1 MSSTSPDAMLV
12 LEDGTTLRGK
22 GFGAYGESFG
32 EMVFNTGMTGY
43 QETLTDPSYCGQIVA
58 MTAPHIG
65 NTGVNDEDPESHR
78 VWVGGYVVREPSRI
92 ASSWR
97 AKRSLEAELK
107 AQGITGIA
115 VPGTRA
121 LTMRLREHGAMRA
134 AVSTVEDSQERL
146 LERVLASPGMA
157 GADLARIV
165 TTPHPYTVSP
175 PDGVT
180 TRYRVAAVDLGIKA
194 ATPRNMADRGME
206 VRVLPATSTAADIL
220 ATDPDGVFFSNGPG
234 DPAAA
239 GYAVAAMRG
248 VLDAGVP
255 LFGICFG
262 SQILARAVGLDTYK
276 LRYGHRGVN
285 QPVMDLAT
293 GRVYITSHNH
303 GFAAALPPEAEEAF
317 DRTSSLVVPSSD
329 VPRGVPGGERA
340 WVHVPPGAR
349 KPFGT
354 PFGAAAVTHVNLN
367 DGVVEG
373 IRLLDKPAF
382 AVQYHPEAAPGP
394 HDAVDLFDQFAAL
407 MDGGRK

>member
-1 MSSTSPDAMLV
+1 MSNSGPDAMLV
-12 LEDGTTLRGK
+12 LEDGTTLRGT
-22 GFGAYGESFG
+22 GFGAHGESFG

-65 NTGVNDEDPESHR
+65 NTGINDEDQESHR
-78 VWVGGYVVREPSRI
+78 IWVSGYVVREPARI

-97 AKRSLEAELK
+97 ARRSLDAELK

-115 VPGTRA
+115 LTGTRA

-134 AVSTVEDSQERL
+134 AVSTVEDAPARL
-146 LERVLASPGMA
+146 LDRVLASPGMT

-165 TTPHPYTVSP
+165 TTPQPYTVSP
-175 PDGVT
+175 PAGVA
-180 TRYRVAAVDLGIKA
+180 TRYRVAAVDLGIKN
-194 ATPRNMADRGME
+194 ATPQNMAARGME
-206 VRVLPATSTAADIL
+206 VRVLPATVTAEEIL
-220 ATDPDGVFFSNGPG
+220 ATAPDGVFFSNGPG

-262 SQILARAVGLDTYK
+262 SQILSRAVGLDTYK

-285 QPVMDLAT
+285 QPVMDLST
-293 GRVYITSHNH
+293 GKVYITSHNH
-303 GFAAALPPEAEEAF
+303 GFAAALPQGGLGGRAAPPGAGG
-317 DRTSSLVVPSSD
+317 SW
-329 VPRGVPGGERA
+329 GV
-340 WVHVPPGAR
+340 VPPGVAE
-349 KPFGT
+349 PFET
-354 PFGAAAVTHVNLN
+354 PYGAAEITHVNLN

-373 IRLLDKPAF
+373 IRLLDRPAF

-407 MDGGRK
+407 MNGGK

>member
-1 MSSTSPDAMLV
+1 VNWPAVLV
-12 LEDGTTLRGK
+12 LEDGTTFHGT
-22 GFGAYGESFG
+22 GFGARGEAFG

-43 QETLTDPSYCGQIVA
+43 QETLTDPSYCGQIVT

-78 VWVGGYVVREPSRI
+78 VWVSGYVVREPSRI

-97 AKRSLEAELK
+97 AQRSLEAELK
-107 AQGITGIA
+107 AQGVTGIS

-134 AVSTVEDSQERL
+134 AVSTVEDDQERL
-146 LERVLASPGMA
+146 LERVLASPGMT

-165 TTPHPYTVSP
+165 TTPHPYTVAP
-175 PDGVT
+175 PSGT
-180 TRYRVAAVDLGIKA
+180 ATRYRVAAVDLGIKN

-206 VRVLPATSTAADIL
+206 VKVLPATCTAAEIL
-220 ATDPDGVFFSNGPG
+220 ATGPDGVFFSNGPG

-255 LFGICFG
+255 IFGICFG
-262 SQILARAVGLDTYK
+262 SQILSRAVGLDTYK

-285 QPVMDLAT
+285 QPVMDLST

-303 GFAAALPPEAEEAF
+303 GFAAALPPGAETVFE
-317 DRTSSLVVPSSD
+317 RTSDIPGSSSD
-329 VPRGVPGGERA
+329 VPRAREVVPPADRS

-349 KPFGT
+349 EPFGT
-354 PFGAAAVTHVNLN
+354 PYGAATVTHVNLN

-373 IRLLDKPAF
+373 IKLLDKPAF

-394 HDAVDLFDQFAAL
+394 HDAVDLFDQFATL
-407 MDGGRK
+407 METTR